1 MKFNFSIIHYSLL
14 LGAGLFFGG
23 CEKDQL
29 LEPSDKQ
36 SLETRSSSPGNGTKR
51 IAFYGLSSANEI
63 VRFTSG
69 NTAVDQGAVGITG
82 LQADE
87 QILAID
93 FRPSTGQLYGVSSQ
107 SRLYA
112 INPNTGKANT
122 LSATPFSPTIN
133 GSMTGFDFNP
143 TVDRIRLVT
152 ENEQNLRLNPETG
165 MVAAVDGNI
174 NPGDKN
180 VTAAAYTNSFAGATS
195 TTLYTIDFTEGKLF
209 KQNPPNNGTQEEIGS
224 LGIQPAGDGGFDISP
239 DNSVALAV
247 LKVND
252 EGNNNENSNGKK
264 SNFYYIN
271 LATGNATV
279 AGVTK
284 RNIIGIA
291 IPTNPVAYAVDPDN
305 QLLIFNP
312 EQMTSML
319 TKPIT
324 GLQSGEMVLGMDMR
338 PATGQ
343 LYVLGSSN
351 RVYTINM
358 ASGVATAVGLAPFSQ
373 SLNGSWFG
381 FDFNPTVDR
390 IRIVSNTGQNLRV
403 HPVTG
408 AVAFVD
414 GGLNPGSPQ
423 VDAAAYTQ
431 NFAGATSTSL
441 YVIDY
446 QTDQLFIQSPPNNGV
461 LNLVSALSLDIA
473 NGNGFD
479 IGGTSGAA
487 MGIFSTYE
495 STYLCSVNLA
505 NGTIDVISPFP
516 DDVRG
521 FTLGLGF

>member
-1 MKFNFSIIHYSLL
+1 MLL
-14 LGAGLFFGG
+14 SAGLFFSS

-29 LEPSDKQ
+29 VEPTGDQ
-36 SLETRSSSPGNGTKR
+36 SLETRSSTKR
-51 IAFYGLSSANEI
+51 IAFYGLSSTNEI
-63 VRFTSG
+63 VRFTTG

-93 FRPSTGQLYGVSSQ
+93 FRPSTGQLYGVSTQ

-112 INPNTGKANT
+112 INPNTG
-122 LSATPFSPTIN
+122 SATASSPIPFSPSLN
-133 GSMTGFDFNP
+133 GSTSGFDFNP

-165 MVAAVDGNI
+165 MVAAIDGNI
-174 NPGDKN
+174 NPGDRN
-180 VTAAAYTNSFAGATS
+180 VTAAAYTNSFAGATA
-195 TTLYTIDFTEGKLF
+195 TTLYTIDFVEGKLF

-224 LGIQPAGDGGFDISP
+224 LNIPETGKGGFDISP

-247 LKVND
+247 IND
-252 EGNNNENSNGKK
+252 NGEGDNNHNSHGKK

-271 LATGNATV
+271 LLTGKATV
-279 AGVTK
+279 AGVSK
-284 RNIIGIA
+284 RNIIGLA

-312 EQMTSML
+312 EQVAGMV

-324 GLQSGEMVLGMDMR
+324 GLQSGEMVLGIDMR

-343 LYVLGSSN
+343 LYALGSSN
-351 RVYTINM
+351 RIYTVNM
-358 ASGVATAVGLAPFSQ
+358 ASGAATAVGLAPFSQ
-373 SLNGSWFG
+373 GLNGAWFG
-381 FDFNPTVDR
+381 FDFNPMVDR

-408 AVAFVD
+408 AIASVD
-414 GGLNPGSPQ
+414 GQLNPGAPQ

-431 NFAGATSTSL
+431 NFAGTTSTSL

-446 QTDQLFIQSPPNNGV
+446 QADQLFIQSPPNSGV
-461 LNLVSALSLDIA
+461 LTLVGSLSLDILS
-473 NGNGFD
+473 GNGFD
-479 IGGTSGAA
+479 IGSTSGAA
-487 MGIFSTYE
+487 MSVLSTYE
-495 STYLCSVNLA
+495 NTYLCSVNLT
-505 NGTIDVISPFP
+505 NGVIEIISPFP
-516 DDVRG
+516 DEVRG